1 MAITKCKECGHK
13 ISTTAGTCPGCGHEA
28 KSIRRFLSSFAKELI
43 SLAVVLL
50 LIWYLKPYWPE
61 RLSTLL
67 DSLSSQ

>member
-1 MAITKCKECGHK
+1 M
-13 ISTTAGTCPGCGHEA
+13 STTAGTCPGCGHEA